1 MRNLIVFFKKLQAV
15 TGTKMYL
22 NIFLSILISALEGIS
37 IYLLI
42 PMLSVI
48 GLLNMQINDLFP
60 ITLIVAAMEK
70 LPFQLNLASVLLIYL
85 ILIVGQA
92 LLQRSQT
99 ILNTD
104 IQQNFIKQLRL
115 ETYESLI
122 KVKWEYMLRKRK
134 SDFNYILTTEISQ
147 VGVGTHS
154 IIQLISIV
162 FFTIVQIMLA
172 FLLSPSLTSIVLIIG
187 GLLSIF
193 MRKFVRNSK
202 TIGKETTEL
211 MNDYF
216 GGITEQ
222 FSGMKDMKS
231 NMLEPSF
238 FDWFQSKSHLIHH
251 NVMNLV
257 RLNAKSVFIYRLMA
271 GILIVLFVSISF
283 SFLKLPPE
291 KLMVIIL
298 IFSRLWPRFSSLQ
311 SNVEQ
316 IVSMFP
322 ALDHV
327 LRVQAESNKSQEW
340 STFRTREWEPFTL
353 EQAIECDH
361 VYFRY
366 QPSQEDW
373 TLTNVNIHFPLKK
386 TTAIVGPSG
395 AGKTTLV
402 DLVMG
407 LLQPEKGRLLV
418 NGKSLTE
425 EELLLYRNSISYV
438 AQEPFLFHSSI
449 RDNLLM
455 VAPKATELEL
465 WQALSFAAAENFV
478 KQMPEGLDTVIG
490 DRGIRLSGGER
501 QRLVL
506 ARAILR
512 KPAILILDEATSAL
526 DSENEQKIQQA
537 IDQLKGRMTIIV
549 IAHRLSTIRNA
560 DKVMVLE
567 SGKVIQEGEYKQLAQ
582 TKGALRKMLVSQELA
597 GNQTLA

>member
-22 NIFLSILISALEGIS
+22 NILLSILISALEGIS

-70 LPFQLNLASVLLIYL
+70 LPFQLNLTSVLLIYL
-85 ILIVGQA
+85 LLIGGQA

-134 SDFNYILTTEISQ
+134 SDFNYILTTEISR

-340 STFRTREWEPFTL
+340 STFRASEWEPFIL

-537 IDQLKGRMTIIV
+537 IDKLKGRMTIIV

-597 GNQTLA
+597 GDQTLA

>member
-42 PMLSVI
+42 PMLAVI

-60 ITLIVAAMEK
+60 ITLIVATMEK
-70 LPFQLNLASVLLIYL
+70 LPFQLNLTSVLLIYL
-85 ILIVGQA
+85 LLIGGQA

-134 SDFNYILTTEISQ
+134 SDFNYILTTEISR

-238 FDWFQSKSHLIHH
+238 FDWFQSKSHLIHY

-449 RDNLLM
+449 RENLLM

>member
-1 MRNLIVFFKKLQAV
+1 MQAV

-70 LPFQLNLASVLLIYL
+70 LPFQLNLTTVLMIYL
-85 ILIVGQA
+85 LLIVGQA

-134 SDFNYILTTEISQ
+134 SDFNYILTTEISR

-172 FLLSPSLTSIVLIIG
+172 FLLSPSLTSIVLISG
-187 GLLSIF
+187 GLLSVF

-271 GILIVLFVSISF
+271 GFLIVLFVSISF

-298 IFSRLWPRFSSLQ
+298 IFQDYGRD
-311 SNVEQ
+311 
-316 IVSMFP
+316 FP
-322 ALDHV
+322 
-327 LRVQAESNKSQEW
+327 
-340 STFRTREWEPFTL
+340 P
-353 EQAIECDH
+353 C
-361 VYFRY
+361 
-366 QPSQEDW
+366 
-373 TLTNVNIHFPLKK
+373 
-386 TTAIVGPSG
+386 
-395 AGKTTLV
+395 
-402 DLVMG
+402 
-407 LLQPEKGRLLV
+407 
-418 NGKSLTE
+418 
-425 EELLLYRNSISYV
+425 
-438 AQEPFLFHSSI
+438 
-449 RDNLLM
+449 
-455 VAPKATELEL
+455 KA
-465 WQALSFAAAENFV
+465 
-478 KQMPEGLDTVIG
+478 M
-490 DRGIRLSGGER
+490 
-501 QRLVL
+501 
-506 ARAILR
+506 
-512 KPAILILDEATSAL
+512 
-526 DSENEQKIQQA
+526 
-537 IDQLKGRMTIIV
+537 
-549 IAHRLSTIRNA
+549 
-560 DKVMVLE
+560 
-567 SGKVIQEGEYKQLAQ
+567 
-582 TKGALRKMLVSQELA
+582 
-597 GNQTLA
+597 

>member
-134 SDFNYILTTEISQ
+134 SDFNYILTTEISRI
-147 VGVGTHS
+147 GVGTHS

-172 FLLSPSLTSIVLIIG
+172 FLLSPSLTSIVLISG
-187 GLLSIF
+187 GLLSVF

-257 RLNAKSVFIYRLMA
+257 HLNTKSVFIYRLMA
-271 GILIVLFVSISF
+271 GFLIVLFVSISF

-340 STFRTREWEPFTL
+340 STFRTREWEPFIL

-366 QPSQEDW
+366 QASQEDW

-465 WQALSFAAAENFV
+465 WQALSFAAAEHFV

-537 IDQLKGRMTIIV
+537 IDRLKGKMTIIV

-560 DKVMVLE
+560 DKVLVLE
-567 SGKVIQEGEYKQLAQ
+567 SGKVIQEGEYKQLTQ

>member
-70 LPFQLNLASVLLIYL
+70 LPFQLNLTSVLLIYL
-85 ILIVGQA
+85 LLIGGQA

-134 SDFNYILTTEISQ
+134 SDFNYILTTEISR

-238 FDWFQSKSHLIHH
+238 FDWFQSKSHLIHY

>member
-70 LPFQLNLASVLLIYL
+70 LSFQLNLTSVLLIYL
-85 ILIVGQA
+85 LLIGGQA

-104 IQQNFIKQLRL
+104 IQQNFIKQLRI

-134 SDFNYILTTEISQ
+134 SDFNYILTTEISR

-238 FDWFQSKSHLIHH
+238 FEWFQSKSHLIHH

-271 GILIVLFVSISF
+271 GFLIVLFVSISF

-340 STFRTREWEPFTL
+340 STFRTSEWEPFL
-353 EQAIECDH
+353 LKQAIECDH

-366 QPSQEDW
+366 QPLQEDW

-465 WQALSFAAAENFV
+465 WQALSFAAAEHFV

-537 IDQLKGRMTIIV
+537 IDQLKGKMTIIV

-560 DKVMVLE
+560 DKVLVLE

>member
-42 PMLSVI
+42 PMLAVI

-60 ITLIVAAMEK
+60 ITLIVATMEK
-70 LPFQLNLASVLLIYL
+70 LPFQLNLTSVLLIYL
-85 ILIVGQA
+85 LLIGGQA

-134 SDFNYILTTEISQ
+134 SDFNYILTTEISR

-238 FDWFQSKSHLIHH
+238 FDWFQSKSHLIHY

-291 KLMVIIL
+291 KLMIIIL

-449 RDNLLM
+449 RENLLM

>member
-70 LPFQLNLASVLLIYL
+70 LPFQLNLTSVLLIYL
-85 ILIVGQA
+85 LLIGGQA

-134 SDFNYILTTEISQ
+134 SDFNYILTTEISR

-425 EELLLYRNSISYV
+425 EEILLYRNSISYV

>member
-134 SDFNYILTTEISQ
+134 SDFNYILTTEISRI
-147 VGVGTHS
+147 GVGTHS

-172 FLLSPSLTSIVLIIG
+172 FLLSPSLTSIVLISG
-187 GLLSIF
+187 GLLSVF

-257 RLNAKSVFIYRLMA
+257 HLNTKSVFIYRLMA
-271 GILIVLFVSISF
+271 GFLIVLFVSISF

-340 STFRTREWEPFTL
+340 STFRTREWEPFIL

-366 QPSQEDW
+366 QASQEDW

-449 RDNLLM
+449 RANLLM

-465 WQALSFAAAENFV
+465 WQALSFAAAEHFV

-537 IDQLKGRMTIIV
+537 IDRLKGKMTIIV

-560 DKVMVLE
+560 DKVLVLE
-567 SGKVIQEGEYKQLAQ
+567 SGKVIQEGEYKQLTQ

-597 GNQTLA
+597 RNQTLA

>member
-70 LPFQLNLASVLLIYL
+70 LPFQLNLTSVLLIYL

-134 SDFNYILTTEISQ
+134 SDFNYILTTEISR

-172 FLLSPSLTSIVLIIG
+172 FLLSPSLTSIVLISG
-187 GLLSIF
+187 GLLSVF

-271 GILIVLFVSISF
+271 GFLIVLFVSISF

-327 LRVQAESNKSQEW
+327 LHVQAESNKSQEW
-340 STFRTREWEPFTL
+340 STFRTREWEPFIL

-366 QPSQEDW
+366 QASQEDW

-449 RDNLLM
+449 RANLLM

-537 IDQLKGRMTIIV
+537 IDRLKGKMTIIV

-560 DKVMVLE
+560 DKVLVLE

>member
-70 LPFQLNLASVLLIYL
+70 LPFQLNLTSVLLIYL
-85 ILIVGQA
+85 LLIGGQA

-134 SDFNYILTTEISQ
+134 SDFNYILTTEISR

-238 FDWFQSKSHLIHH
+238 FDWFQSKSHLIHY

-386 TTAIVGPSG
+386 TTAIAKPSG

-490 DRGIRLSGGER
+490 DRGIRLSGE
-501 QRLVL
+501 
-506 ARAILR
+506 
-512 KPAILILDEATSAL
+512 SASVSFWRGHL
-526 DSENEQKIQQA
+526 EKTGYS
-537 IDQLKGRMTIIV
+537 
-549 IAHRLSTIRNA
+549 HIR
-560 DKVMVLE
+560 
-567 SGKVIQEGEYKQLAQ
+567 
-582 TKGALRKMLVSQELA
+582 
-597 GNQTLA
+597 

>member
-70 LPFQLNLASVLLIYL
+70 LPFQLNLTSVLLIYL
-85 ILIVGQA
+85 LLIGGQA

-134 SDFNYILTTEISQ
+134 SDFNYILTTEISR

-327 LRVQAESNKSQEW
+327 LRVQAESNKSREW

-402 DLVMG
+402 DLVIG

>member
-70 LPFQLNLASVLLIYL
+70 LPFQLNLTSVLLIYL

-134 SDFNYILTTEISQ
+134 SDFNYILTTEISR

-162 FFTIVQIMLA
+162 FFTIVQMMLA
-172 FLLSPSLTSIVLIIG
+172 FLLSPSLTSIVLISG

-257 RLNAKSVFIYRLMA
+257 RLNAKSVYIYRLMA

-340 STFRTREWEPFTL
+340 STFRTREWEPFIL

-449 RDNLLM
+449 RANLLM

-537 IDQLKGRMTIIV
+537 IDQLKGKMTIIV

-560 DKVMVLE
+560 DKVLVLE
-567 SGKVIQEGEYKQLAQ
+567 SGKVIQAGEYKQLAQ

-597 GNQTLA
+597 GKQTLA

>member
-1 MRNLIVFFKKLQAV
+1 
-15 TGTKMYL
+15 MYL

-70 LPFQLNLASVLLIYL
+70 LPFQLNLTTVLMIYL
-85 ILIVGQA
+85 LLIVGQA

-134 SDFNYILTTEISQ
+134 SDFNYILTTEISR

-172 FLLSPSLTSIVLIIG
+172 FLLSPSLTSIVLISG
-187 GLLSIF
+187 GLLSVF

-271 GILIVLFVSISF
+271 GFLIVLFVSISF

-340 STFRTREWEPFTL
+340 STFRTREWEPFIL

-366 QPSQEDW
+366 QASQEDW

-465 WQALSFAAAENFV
+465 WQALSFAAAEHFV

-537 IDQLKGRMTIIV
+537 IDRLKGKMTIIV

-560 DKVMVLE
+560 DKVLVLE
-567 SGKVIQEGEYKQLAQ
+567 SGKVIQEGEYKQLTQ

>member
-70 LPFQLNLASVLLIYL
+70 LPFQLNLTSVLLIYL
-85 ILIVGQA
+85 LLISGQA

-104 IQQNFIKQLRL
+104 IQQNFIKQLRI

-134 SDFNYILTTEISQ
+134 SDFNYILTTEISR

-238 FDWFQSKSHLIHH
+238 FEWFQSKSHLIHH

-311 SNVEQ
+311 SNIEQ

-340 STFRTREWEPFTL
+340 STFRTREWEPFL
-353 EQAIECDH
+353 LKQAIECDH

-537 IDQLKGRMTIIV
+537 IDRLKGKMTIIV

-560 DKVMVLE
+560 DKVLVLE

>member
-70 LPFQLNLASVLLIYL
+70 LPFQLNLTSVLLIYL
-85 ILIVGQA
+85 LLIGGQA

-134 SDFNYILTTEISQ
+134 SDFNYILTTEISR

>member
-70 LPFQLNLASVLLIYL
+70 LPFQLNLTSVLLIYL
-85 ILIVGQA
+85 LLIGGQA

-134 SDFNYILTTEISQ
+134 SDFNYILTTEISR

-238 FDWFQSKSHLIHH
+238 FDWFQSKSHLIHY

-257 RLNAKSVFIYRLMA
+257 RVNAKSVFIYRLMA

>member
-134 SDFNYILTTEISQ
+134 SDFNYILTTEISRI
-147 VGVGTHS
+147 GVGTHS

-172 FLLSPSLTSIVLIIG
+172 FLLSPSLTSIVLISG
-187 GLLSIF
+187 GLLSVF

-257 RLNAKSVFIYRLMA
+257 HLNTKSVFIYRLMA
-271 GILIVLFVSISF
+271 GFLIVLFVSISF

-340 STFRTREWEPFTL
+340 STFRTREWEPFIL

-366 QPSQEDW
+366 QASQEDW

-449 RDNLLM
+449 RANLLM

-465 WQALSFAAAENFV
+465 WQALSFAAAEHFV

-537 IDQLKGRMTIIV
+537 IDRLKGKMTIIV

-560 DKVMVLE
+560 DKVLVLE
-567 SGKVIQEGEYKQLAQ
+567 SGKVIQEGEYKQLTQ

>member
-70 LPFQLNLASVLLIYL
+70 LPFQLNLTSVLLIYL
-85 ILIVGQA
+85 LLIGGQA

-134 SDFNYILTTEISQ
+134 SDFNYILTTEISR

-425 EELLLYRNSISYV
+425 EQLLLYRNSISYV

>member
-70 LPFQLNLASVLLIYL
+70 LPFQLNLTSVLLIYL
-85 ILIVGQA
+85 LLIGGQA

-134 SDFNYILTTEISQ
+134 SDFNYILTTEISR

-353 EQAIECDH
+353 EQAIECDR

>member
-70 LPFQLNLASVLLIYL
+70 LPFQLNLTSVLLIYL
-85 ILIVGQA
+85 LLIGGQA

-134 SDFNYILTTEISQ
+134 SDFNYILTTEISR

-283 SFLKLPPE
+283 SFLKLTPE

-353 EQAIECDH
+353 EQAIECDR

>member
-134 SDFNYILTTEISQ
+134 SDFNYILTTEISR

>member
-15 TGTKMYL
+15 TGMKMYL

-70 LPFQLNLASVLLIYL
+70 LPFQLNLTSVLLIYL
-85 ILIVGQA
+85 LLIGGQA

-134 SDFNYILTTEISQ
+134 SDFNYILTTEISR

>member
-134 SDFNYILTTEISQ
+134 SDFNYILTTEISRI
-147 VGVGTHS
+147 GVGTHS

-172 FLLSPSLTSIVLIIG
+172 FLLSPSLTSIVLISG
-187 GLLSIF
+187 GLLSVF

-257 RLNAKSVFIYRLMA
+257 HLNTKSVFIYRLMA
-271 GILIVLFVSISF
+271 GFLIVLFVSISF

-340 STFRTREWEPFTL
+340 STFRTREWEPFIL

-366 QPSQEDW
+366 QASQEDW

-449 RDNLLM
+449 RANLLM

-465 WQALSFAAAENFV
+465 WQALSFAAAEHFV

-537 IDQLKGRMTIIV
+537 IDRLKGKMTIIV

-560 DKVMVLE
+560 DKVLVLE

>member
-134 SDFNYILTTEISQ
+134 SDFNYILTTEISRI
-147 VGVGTHS
+147 GVGTHS

-172 FLLSPSLTSIVLIIG
+172 FLLSPSLTSIVLISG
-187 GLLSIF
+187 GLLSVF

-257 RLNAKSVFIYRLMA
+257 HLNTKSVFIYRLMA
-271 GILIVLFVSISF
+271 GFLIVLFVSISF

-340 STFRTREWEPFTL
+340 STFRTREWEPFIL

-366 QPSQEDW
+366 QASQEDW

-465 WQALSFAAAENFV
+465 WQALSFAAAEHFV

-537 IDQLKGRMTIIV
+537 IDRLKGKMTIIV

-560 DKVMVLE
+560 DKVLVLE
-567 SGKVIQEGEYKQLAQ
+567 SGKVIQEGEYKQLTQ

-597 GNQTLA
+597 RNQTLA

>member
-134 SDFNYILTTEISQ
+134 SDFNYILTTEISR

-172 FLLSPSLTSIVLIIG
+172 FLLSPSLTSIVLISG
-187 GLLSIF
+187 GLLSVF

-271 GILIVLFVSISF
+271 GFLIVLFVSISF

-340 STFRTREWEPFTL
+340 STFRTREWEPFIL

-366 QPSQEDW
+366 QASQEDW

-449 RDNLLM
+449 RANLLM

-465 WQALSFAAAENFV
+465 WQALSFAAAEHFV

-537 IDQLKGRMTIIV
+537 IDRLKGKMTIIV

-560 DKVMVLE
+560 DKVLVLE

>member
-134 SDFNYILTTEISQ
+134 SDFNYILTTEISR

-172 FLLSPSLTSIVLIIG
+172 FLLSPSLTSIVLISG
-187 GLLSIF
+187 GLLSVF

-271 GILIVLFVSISF
+271 GFLIVLFVSISF

-340 STFRTREWEPFTL
+340 STFRTREWEPFIL

-366 QPSQEDW
+366 QASQEDW

-465 WQALSFAAAENFV
+465 WQALSFAAAEHFV

-537 IDQLKGRMTIIV
+537 IDRLKGKMTIIV

-560 DKVMVLE
+560 DKVLVLE
-567 SGKVIQEGEYKQLAQ
+567 SGKVIQEGEYKQLTQ

>member
-70 LPFQLNLASVLLIYL
+70 LPFQLNLTSVLLIYL
-85 ILIVGQA
+85 LLIGGQA

-104 IQQNFIKQLRL
+104 IQQNFIKQQRL

-134 SDFNYILTTEISQ
+134 SDFNYILTTEISR

-154 IIQLISIV
+154 IIQLISII

-567 SGKVIQEGEYKQLAQ
+567 SGRVIQEGEYKQLAQ

>member
-70 LPFQLNLASVLLIYL
+70 LPFQLNLTSVLLIYL
-85 ILIVGQA
+85 LLLGGQA

-134 SDFNYILTTEISQ
+134 SDFNYILTTEISR

-257 RLNAKSVFIYRLMA
+257 RLNAKSVFIYRLLA